1 MTTEI
6 PEPVTDVE
14 ALLPGPAARA
24 GGLEYAQI
32 IWSGVLT
39 NEQCALDIRA
49 GLHSLPDAT
58 GVVLDQLGD
67 WVSEQRSGLDDASY
81 RLLIAG
87 RRVAQAGGVTPPA
100 IVRGWRQVTGDP
112 GALMDEVPSEVILT
126 AYVLTSINTAWLA
139 RAAEI
144 TRDTIGNGRVMYA
157 RIGSTGSHVW
167 GVTDLEAPWSADFS

>member
-6 PEPVTDVE
+6 PQPVTDVE

-24 GGLEYAQI
+24 GGLEYARI
-32 IWSGVLT
+32 VWSGVLT
-39 NEQCALDIRA
+39 NEQCAIDIRA

-67 WVSEQRSGLDDASY
+67 WVSEQRSGGDGAPY
-81 RLLIAG
+81 RLLVAG

-112 GALMDEVPSEVILT
+112 EAVMDEEPMEVLLT
-126 AYVLTSINTAWLA
+126 ANVLQQIDTAWLA

-144 TRDTIGNGRVMYA
+144 TRDTIGNGRVIYA
-157 RIGSTGSHVW
+157 TISSPGTFVW
-167 GVTDLEAPWSADFS
+167 GVSTFEIPWAADFS